1 MAKIGLDYPQFVSNS
16 INKISAEVLD
26 KCECDGSGVESASAN
41 HPVCLEKLEVKN
53 VEGILL

>member
-53 VEGILL
+53 